1 MSTRDDLRD
10 IALKEFAVAG
20 YAGTSLQRIAEIAGV
35 SKSNVL
41 YHFDSKEALLEAAI
55 GPAIDRM
62 AVILGAIDES
72 LAEPEARR
80 AFIEQF
86 VDFLLERR
94 LEVHMFISQGPG
106 LEDVPVINRANELV
120 ATLATF
126 FSSAVSTVEDHLRF
140 GVALGGAAYVLSAKQ
155 DPSLAEEPFE
165 ESQSDEVRAALVTIV
180 SELLAPVSVQQTHT
194 PAR

>member
-20 YAGTSLQRIAEIAGV
+20 YAGTSLQRIAEVAGV

-62 AVILGAIDES
+62 GVILDSIDGS
-72 LAEPEARR
+72 LAEPEPRR

-86 VDFLLERR
+86 VDFLLAHR
-94 LEVHMFISQGPG
+94 LEVHTFISQGPG
-106 LEDVPVINRANELV
+106 LEDVPVVDRANELV
-120 ATLATF
+120 AKLATF

-140 GVALGGAAYVLSAKQ
+140 GIALGGAAYVLSAKQ
-155 DPSLAEEPFE
+155 DPAMAEGPFDD
-165 ESQSDEVRAALVTIV
+165 SDANEVRAALVTIV
-180 SELLAPVSVQQTHT
+180 SELLAPVSVQ
-194 PAR
+194 PAHSAAQ